1 MSKEEKTILI
11 SGAFNPLHFG
21 HLLLLKDASKYGKVI
36 VALNSDEWVI
46 KNKGHLLFDFETR
59 KSILEECKYVHKV
72 ISFDDSE
79 GDVTYALFEVR
90 PTYFG
95 NGGSATSLSVPKEEM
110 QVCGYLG
117 IEPVFDL
124 GNATSEINNDDLV
137 AAQKSIIKHSNEQLQ
152 LLEGYLSSNQ

>member
-1 MSKEEKTILI
+1 MSEKTILI

-21 HLLLLKDASKYGKVI
+21 HLLLLKDASNYGKVI
-36 VALNSDEWVI
+36 VALNSDEWVM

-59 KSILEECKYVHKV
+59 KSILEQCEYVSKV

-79 GDVTYALFEVR
+79 GDAVYALFEVR

-95 NGGSATSLSVPKEEM
+95 NGGSATSLSLPKEEL

-117 IEPVFDL
+117 IKPVFDL
-124 GNATSEINNDDLV
+124 GDTSKDIDNNMLV
-137 AAQKSIIKHSNEQLQ
+137 AAQKSIINHAKKELDKLKSQK
-152 LLEGYLSSNQ
+152 

>member
-1 MSKEEKTILI
+1 MSDKEKTILV

-46 KNKGHLLFDFETR
+46 KNKGYLLFDFETR
-59 KSILEECKYVHKV
+59 KSLLEECQYVSEV
-72 ISFDDSE
+72 ISFDDEE
-79 GDVTYALFEVR
+79 GDVVYALFEAR

-95 NGGSATSLSVPKEEM
+95 NGGSATSLSLPKEEL

-117 IEPVFDL
+117 IEPIFNL
-124 GNATSEINNDDLV
+124 GDVAKDIDNDTLIS
-137 AAQKSIIKHSNEQLQ
+137 AQKSLINHANKELDI
-152 LLEGYLSSNQ
+152 LERHIRDNK

>member
-1 MSKEEKTILI
+1 MSEKTILV

-21 HLLLLKDASKYGKVI
+21 HLLLLREASNYGKVI
-36 VALNSDEWVI
+36 VALNSDEWVM

-59 KSILEECKYVHKV
+59 KSLLEECEYVSEV

-79 GDVTYALFEVR
+79 GDAVYALFEVR

-95 NGGSATSLSVPKEEM
+95 NGGSATSLSLPKEEM

-124 GNATSEINNDDLV
+124 GDTSKDIDNNMLV
-137 AAQKSIIKHSNEQLQ
+137 AAQKSIINHANKELDK
-152 LLEGYLSSNQ
+152 LV

>member
-1 MSKEEKTILI
+1 MSEKTILV

-21 HLLLLKDASKYGKVI
+21 HLLLFKAASKYGKVI
-36 VALNSDEWVI
+36 VALNSDDWVM

-59 KSILEECKYVHKV
+59 KALLEECEYVSEV
-72 ISFDDSE
+72 ISFDDSD
-79 GDVTYALFEVR
+79 GDAVYALFEVR

-95 NGGSATSLSVPKEEM
+95 NGGSATSLSLPKEEM

-124 GNATSEINNDDLV
+124 GDTSKDIDNNMLV
-137 AAQKSIIKHSNEQLQ
+137 AAQKSIINHANKELNKLI
-152 LLEGYLSSNQ
+152 

>member
-1 MSKEEKTILI
+1 MSEKTILV

-36 VALNSDEWVI
+36 VALNSDEWVM

-59 KSILEECKYVHKV
+59 KSLLEECEYVSKV
-72 ISFDDSE
+72 ISFDDSD
-79 GDVTYALFEVR
+79 GDAVYALFEVR

-95 NGGSATSLSVPKEEM
+95 NGGSATSLSLPKEEM

-124 GNATSEINNDDLV
+124 GDTSKDIDNDMLV
-137 AAQKSIIKHSNEQLQ
+137 AAQKSIINHANKELDK
-152 LLEGYLSSNQ
+152 LV

>member
-1 MSKEEKTILI
+1 MSEKTILI

-21 HLLLLKDASKYGKVI
+21 HLLLLRDASKYGKVI
-36 VALNSDEWVI
+36 VALNSDDWVL

-59 KSILEECKYVHKV
+59 KSLLEECTHVSKV

-79 GDVTYALFEVR
+79 GDATYALFEIK

-95 NGGSATSLSVPKEEM
+95 NGGSATSLSLPKEEL

-117 IEPVFDL
+117 IETIFDL
-124 GNATSEINNDDLV
+124 GNVSKEIENDNLV
-137 AAQKSIIKHSNEQLQ
+137 SAQRSIVNHANKQLKNLESN
-152 LLEGYLSSNQ
+152 LSSD

>member
-1 MSKEEKTILI
+1 MIEKTILI

-21 HLLLLKDASKYGKVI
+21 HLLLLRDASKYGKVI
-36 VALNSDEWVI
+36 VALNSDDWVL

-59 KSILEECKYVHKV
+59 KSLLEECTYVSKV

-79 GDVTYALFEVR
+79 GDASYAIFEIK

-95 NGGSATSLSVPKEEM
+95 NGGSATSLSLPKEEL

-117 IEPVFDL
+117 IETIFDL
-124 GNATSEINNDDLV
+124 GNVLKEIENDNLV
-137 AAQKSIIKHSNEQLQ
+137 SAQRSIVNHANKQLKNLESN
-152 LLEGYLSSNQ
+152 LSSD

>member
-1 MSKEEKTILI
+1 MSEKTILV

-21 HLLLLKDASKYGKVI
+21 HLLLFKAASKYGKVI
-36 VALNSDEWVI
+36 VALNSDEWVM

-59 KSILEECKYVHKV
+59 KALLEECEYVSRV
-72 ISFDDSE
+72 IPFDDSD
-79 GDVTYALFEVR
+79 GDAVYALFEVR

-95 NGGSATSLSVPKEEM
+95 NGGSATSLSLPKEEM

-124 GNATSEINNDDLV
+124 GDTSKDIDNNMLV
-137 AAQKSIIKHSNEQLQ
+137 AAQKSIINHANKELKNLKSQK
-152 LLEGYLSSNQ
+152 

>member
-21 HLLLLKDASKYGKVI
+21 HLLLLKDASNYGKVI
-36 VALNSDEWVI
+36 VALNSDEWVM

-59 KSILEECKYVHKV
+59 KSILEECKYVSRV
-72 ISFDDSE
+72 IAFDDSE
-79 GDVTYALFEVR
+79 GDVTYALFEAR

-95 NGGSATSLSVPKEEM
+95 NGGSATSLSLPKEEL

-117 IEPVFDL
+117 IEPVFNL
-124 GNATSEINNDDLV
+124 GDSTKDIDNDTLV
-137 AAQKSIIKHSNEQLQ
+137 AAQKSIINHANKELDK
-152 LLEGYLSSNQ
+152 LI

>member
-1 MSKEEKTILI
+1 MSEKTILI

-21 HLLLLKDASKYGKVI
+21 HLLLLKDASNYGKVI
-36 VALNSDEWVI
+36 VALNSDEWVM

-59 KSILEECKYVHKV
+59 KSLLEECEYVSEV
-72 ISFDDSE
+72 ISFDDSD
-79 GDVTYALFEVR
+79 GDAVYALFEVR

-95 NGGSATSLSVPKEEM
+95 NGGSATSLSLPKEEV

-124 GNATSEINNDDLV
+124 GDTSKNIDNDMLV
-137 AAQKSIIKHSNEQLQ
+137 AAQKSIINHANKELDK
-152 LLEGYLSSNQ
+152 LV

>member
-1 MSKEEKTILI
+1 MSEKTILI

-21 HLLLLKDASKYGKVI
+21 HLLLLKDASNYGKVI
-36 VALNSDEWVI
+36 VALNSDEWVM
-46 KNKGHLLFDFETR
+46 KNKGHLLFSFNTR
-59 KSILEECKYVHKV
+59 KSILEECKYVFEV
-72 ISFDDSE
+72 IPFDDSE

-95 NGGSATSLSVPKEEM
+95 NGGSATSLSLPKEEL

-124 GNATSEINNDDLV
+124 GNVSSDNNSADLML
-137 AAQKSIIKHSNEQLQ
+137 AQKSIINHANKQLKKFT
-152 LLEGYLSSNQ
+152 

>member
-1 MSKEEKTILI
+1 MSEKTILI

-21 HLLLLKDASKYGKVI
+21 HLLLLKDASNYGKVI
-36 VALNSDEWVI
+36 VALNSDEWVV

-59 KSILEECKYVHKV
+59 KSILEECKYVSEV

-95 NGGSATSLSVPKEEM
+95 NGGSATSLSLPKEEL

-124 GNATSEINNDDLV
+124 GDTTKNIDNNMLV
-137 AAQKSIIKHSNEQLQ
+137 AAQKSIINHANKELDK
-152 LLEGYLSSNQ
+152 LV

>member
-1 MSKEEKTILI
+1 MSEKTILV

-21 HLLLLKDASKYGKVI
+21 HLLLFKSASKYGKVI
-36 VALNSDEWVI
+36 VALNSDEWVM

-59 KSILEECKYVHKV
+59 KALLETCEHVYQV

-79 GDVTYALFEVR
+79 GDAVFALFEVR

-95 NGGSATSLSVPKEEM
+95 NGGSATSLSLPKEEM

-117 IEPVFDL
+117 IKPVFDL
-124 GNATSEINNDDLV
+124 GDTAKDIDNDMLV
-137 AAQKSIIKHSNEQLQ
+137 AAQKSIINHANREIDKLI
-152 LLEGYLSSNQ
+152 

>member
-1 MSKEEKTILI
+1 MSEKTILV

-21 HLLLLKDASKYGKVI
+21 HLLLLKEASKYGKVI
-36 VALNSDEWVI
+36 VALNSDEWVM

-59 KSILEECKYVHKV
+59 KSLLEECEYVSEV
-72 ISFDDSE
+72 IPFDDSE
-79 GDVTYALFEVR
+79 GDAVYALFEVK

-95 NGGSATSLSVPKEEM
+95 NGGSATSLSLPKEEM

-124 GNATSEINNDDLV
+124 GDTSKDIDNNMLV
-137 AAQKSIIKHSNEQLQ
+137 AAQKSIINHANKELDK
-152 LLEGYLSSNQ
+152 LV

>member
-1 MSKEEKTILI
+1 MNEKTILI

-36 VALNSDEWVI
+36 VALNSDEWVL

-59 KSILEECKYVHKV
+59 KSILEECKYVSKV
-72 ISFDDSE
+72 IPFDDSE

-95 NGGSATSLSVPKEEM
+95 NGGSATSLSLPKEEM

-117 IEPVFDL
+117 IEPIFDL
-124 GNATSEINNDDLV
+124 GNVSSEINSGDLV
-137 AAQKSIIKHSNEQLQ
+137 LAQKSIISHANDQLQ
-152 LLEGYLSSNQ
+152 NLENNLSNN

>member
-1 MSKEEKTILI
+1 MSEKTILI

-36 VALNSDEWVI
+36 VALNSDEWVL

-59 KSILEECKYVHKV
+59 KSILEECKYVSKV
-72 ISFDDSE
+72 IPFDDSE

-95 NGGSATSLSVPKEEM
+95 NGGSATSLSLPKEEM

-117 IEPVFDL
+117 IEPIFDL
-124 GNATSEINNDDLV
+124 GNVSSEINSGDLV
-137 AAQKSIIKHSNEQLQ
+137 LAQKSIISHANDQLQ
-152 LLEGYLSSNQ
+152 NLENNLSNN